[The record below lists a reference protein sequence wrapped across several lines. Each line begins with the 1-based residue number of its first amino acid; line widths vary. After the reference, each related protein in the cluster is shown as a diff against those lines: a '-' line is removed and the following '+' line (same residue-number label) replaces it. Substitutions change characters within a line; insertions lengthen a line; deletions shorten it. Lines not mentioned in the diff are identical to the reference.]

1 MKWSCHIQVL
11 LVVVADVWVWG
22 LVDRVSLA
30 VHDGL
35 VLGVSCSLGRFL
47 DGSRHF
53 HLSFEVH
60 LRLLVAI
67 LPILQLLVPPV
78 NKMVAGSDMVVSIV
92 FNAFLCIFSVKVEF
106 FDDLREQFL
115 FDWHLLFAW
124 E

>member
-67 LPILQLLVPPV
+67 LPIL
-78 NKMVAGSDMVVSIV
+78 
-92 FNAFLCIFSVKVEF
+92 
-106 FDDLREQFL
+106 
-115 FDWHLLFAW
+115 
-124 E
+124 

>member
-1 MKWSCHIQVL
+1 MKWSCHVQVL
-11 LVVVADVWVWG
+11 LVVVANVWVRG

-35 VLGVSCSLGRFL
+35 VLGVSCSLGRFF
-47 DGSRHF
+47 DRSRHF

-60 LRLLVAI
+60 FRLLVAV
-67 LPILQLLVPPV
+67 LPIFQLLVPSV
-78 NKMVAGSDMVVSIV
+78 DEVVAGSDMVVSIV
-92 FNAFLCIFSVKVEF
+92 FNAFLCIFSVEVEF
-106 FDDLREQFL
+106 FDNLREQFL